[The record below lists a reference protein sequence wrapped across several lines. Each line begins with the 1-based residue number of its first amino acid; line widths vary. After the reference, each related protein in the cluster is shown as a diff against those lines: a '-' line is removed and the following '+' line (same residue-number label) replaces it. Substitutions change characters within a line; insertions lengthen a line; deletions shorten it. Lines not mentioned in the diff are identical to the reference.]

1 MKRIKNISLLRRM
14 SIFRGFIVLLSL
26 YLLIASI
33 LPLFGWQLFIYGP
46 FKLDAFDPIVGNAL
60 FLVITKSA
68 SFMTLSFF
76 ALNYL
81 QNRKPLSSVAP
92 LLVYS
97 NFTII
102 FGVIFLIQSDNTQWS
117 HWTLVFLLSVI
128 SVILFQENRKE
139 AKKIFRD
146 DWWKAGNNSLRKVLS
161 SDRRIMLLELRMVGA
176 EGRTW
181 TGTSKAHYPLKI
193 ACLPIPPLR
202 QFDWTLCC

>member
-1 MKRIKNISLLRRM
+1 MKQIKKIGLLRKI
-14 SIFRGFIVLLSL
+14 SIFRGIIVLLGL

-33 LPLFGWQLFIYGP
+33 LPLFGWPLFMYGP
-46 FKLDAFDPIVGNAL
+46 FKIEAFDPTVGSDL
-60 FLVITKSA
+60 FLIITKSA

-92 LLVYS
+92 LLVHS

-102 FGVIFLIQSDNTQWS
+102 FGIIFLIQSDNTQWS
-117 HWTLVFLLSVI
+117 HWTLALLLSVM

-146 DWWKAGNNSLRKVLS
+146 DWWKAAKNSKVT
-161 SDRRIMLLELRMVGA
+161 D
-176 EGRTW
+176 
-181 TGTSKAHYPLKI
+181 
-193 ACLPIPPLR
+193 
-202 QFDWTLCC
+202 

>member
-1 MKRIKNISLLRRM
+1 MKQIKNIGLLRKM
-14 SIFRGFIVLLSL
+14 SIFRGFIGLLGL
-26 YLLIASI
+26 YLLIAGI

-46 FKLDAFDPIVGNAL
+46 FKLEAFDPIVGNAL

-146 DWWKAGNNSLRKVLS
+146 DW
-161 SDRRIMLLELRMVGA
+161 
-176 EGRTW
+176 
-181 TGTSKAHYPLKI
+181 
-193 ACLPIPPLR
+193 
-202 QFDWTLCC
+202 

>member
-1 MKRIKNISLLRRM
+1 M

-68 SFMTLSFF
+68 SFMTLTFF
-76 ALNYL
+76 AFNYL

-161 SDRRIMLLELRMVGA
+161 SDRRIMLLELRKLVSWAGHESQIISYA
-176 EGRTW
+176 W
-181 TGTSKAHYPLKI
+181 VYIHF
-193 ACLPIPPLR
+193 LPTILPPIN
-202 QFDWTLCC
+202 QSQIKFSINFYHSIF